1 MFATPG
7 MQNCGLMIIAI
18 VLDGAPA
25 WWSGKVVKMTDM
37 PQTVAIYS
45 GMGGGA
51 AATIAALEFARGEI
65 HGAVPFSGSCV
76 AFAKLQGLMNTAW
89 HLPAQNAVN
98 IVLVGIGI
106 VLGDAPT
113 ATQIIAGIVLGAA
126 GTRLTQRMAKAINR
140 PISNT
145 LFSPIADRRSPIADH
160 RRGAGRL
167 RPDRHDEGGLVD
179 GRCLDDALRAEGDHR
194 ARLRHGGGW
203 RPAQGSWHDQAAG
216 GGGRALRA
224 DLRP

>member
-25 WWSGKVVKMTDM
+25 WWLGKVVKMTDM

-45 GMGGGA
+45 GMGVGA

-65 HGAVPFSGSCV
+65 HGAVSFSGSCV
-76 AFAKLQGLMNTAW
+76 AFANLQGLMHTAW
-89 HLPAQNAVN
+89 HLPAQNALN
-98 IVLVGIGI
+98 IVLAVVTVLVGIGI

-167 RPDRHDEGGLVD
+167 RPDRHDEGG
-179 GRCLDDALRAEGDHR
+179 
-194 ARLRHGGGW
+194 ARRWTLPR
-203 RPAQGSWHDQAAG
+203 
-216 GGGRALRA
+216 
-224 DLRP
+224 